1 MIVTCVHVQV
11 KRERIQEFIRASVEN
26 HEGSVNEPGNLRFD
40 VLQAC
45 DDPGHFLL
53 YEAYASEEAAAAH
66 KETAHYLK
74 WRETV
79 ADWMEQPRHGVK
91 YRSHRP

>member
-1 MIVTCVHVQV
+1 MIVNCVHVQV

-26 HEGSVNEPGNLRFD
+26 HLGSVEEPGNLRFD
-40 VLQAC
+40 VLQSM

-53 YEAYASEEAAAAH
+53 YEAYESEEAAAAH
-66 KETAHYLK
+66 KQATHYLK
-74 WRETV
+74 WRDTV
-79 ADWMEQPRHGVK
+79 ADWMEKPRNGVK